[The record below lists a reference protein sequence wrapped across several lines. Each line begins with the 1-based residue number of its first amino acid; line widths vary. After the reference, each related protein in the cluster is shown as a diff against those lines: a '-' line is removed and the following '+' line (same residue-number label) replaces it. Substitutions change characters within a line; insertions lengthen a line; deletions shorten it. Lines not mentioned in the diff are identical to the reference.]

1 MTFAVTESAR
11 TPSATA
17 RRIVRVDA
25 TPPPTPGFI
34 GQGHEAVEVLSSK
47 ALSASDPFVLL
58 MDDRLDIEPRRAI
71 GGPHPHAGL
80 ETVTLVLE
88 GSLVDHQEGELG
100 AGDAVWMTAGRGVI
114 HNEHVEVEGR
124 VRVLQLWIGLP
135 ARARFEAPALQVLRA
150 NELPTLQSEGVFVR
164 LYSGRL
170 GTLRSSTK
178 NHVPVTLAEVS
189 LAAKARVELEL
200 PASQTGFLYVLS
212 GELAAGPD
220 GRAVRA
226 SEVAWLDRPASTSDG
241 VLTLVAGKAGA
252 RAVLYAG
259 EPQGEAL
266 VQHGP
271 FVADSEAT
279 ITKFFLEYR
288 RGGFRRVS
296 EL

>member
-1 MTFAVTESAR
+1 MTVAVTESAR
-11 TPSATA
+11 TPSGSA
-17 RRIVRVDA
+17 RRIARVDA
-25 TPPPTPGFI
+25 TPPPAPGFI

-47 ALSASDPFVLL
+47 ALSSSDPFVLL

-88 GSLVDHQEGELG
+88 GSLVDREEGELG

-135 ARARFEAPALQVLRA
+135 GRARFEAPALQVLRA
-150 NELPTLQSEGVFVR
+150 SELPTLKADGVFVR

-170 GTLRSSTK
+170 GTLRSPTR

-189 LAAKARVELEL
+189 LAPKARVELEL
-200 PASQTGFLYVLS
+200 PASQTGFLYVIS
-212 GELAAGPD
+212 GELAAGAD

-226 SEVAWLDRPASTSDG
+226 SEVAWLDRPAPTGDAALS
-241 VLTLVAGKAGA
+241 LVAGPAGA

-259 EPQGEAL
+259 EPQNEPL

-279 ITKFFLEYR
+279 ITQFYLEFR
-288 RGGFRRVS
+288 SGGFQRVS